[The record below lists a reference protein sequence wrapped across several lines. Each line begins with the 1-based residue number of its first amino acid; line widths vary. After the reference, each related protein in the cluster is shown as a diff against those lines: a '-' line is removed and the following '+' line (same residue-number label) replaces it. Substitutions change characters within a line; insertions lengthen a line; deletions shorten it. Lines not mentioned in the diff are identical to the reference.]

1 MGTAIIGNTSDPL
14 PPSPDPN
21 VDIIP
26 LPDPPKQEDLT
37 APVPLGEPAGEGYV
51 IEEEDP
57 EYAPPERP
65 AR

>member
-1 MGTAIIGNTSDPL
+1 MGALSDPL
-14 PPSPDPN
+14 APNPETN

-57 EYAPPERP
+57 EYAPPEKP
-65 AR
+65 AP